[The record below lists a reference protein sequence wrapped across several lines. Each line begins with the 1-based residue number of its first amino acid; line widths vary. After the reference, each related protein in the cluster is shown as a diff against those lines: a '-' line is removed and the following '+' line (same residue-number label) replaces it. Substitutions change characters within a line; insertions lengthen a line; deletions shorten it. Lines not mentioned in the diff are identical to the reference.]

1 MKDSNVG
8 YAVKDDG
15 VLEKQLS
22 CWAKFKKFFDDRGFD
37 LECEYKDTFSNAVVE
52 KPNGFK
58 VYNQFDDLNRKTTET
73 ERKKGLSRNN
83 SYSDCDIPIIV
94 NFHDQLASLND
105 ETNTENDVW
114 KRSSISRPRVS
125 VRPSISL
132 TKIAE
137 EIIGDIEMEDVEVN
151 RSPPPTNIPSAL
163 FYAPPEPL
171 ELLCVFPER
180 GSRVCAAACAA
191 AARAGGEARAARGAR
206 EALDAFRR
214 DTDARLPHVVVVD
227 ARQPQSLDAPLLAKA
242 IRGIKNTQ
250 HVVLV
255 AVVKKS
261 AYLKDDFAVLPYL
274 EAGFNRIMVETVGGT
289 AWCGEILQARAA
301 AATARAQVGAVA
313 ALAAATDRCRDLVA
327 VTDDQQRILLTNK
340 SWGRMLGWRP
350 EDGPRPLTETVGG
363 EALRLAASGA
373 RDWEAPVMLRRRA
386 APDPILLPC
395 RGASVALARS
405 TSHVVFV
412 CEPGTVGDGERAR
425 GSLHSIRRG
434 SLDVR
439 SVASDGLRR
448 TSLAKL
454 QGLPLEAP
462 ITKVISLLSAATEG
476 APPSTVAC
484 IERAVDMLRTS
495 ELYSPQMKEDPK
507 LRAED
512 PIATDLIGAL
522 LSREQVNTNLFF
534 MQGPTNVLSSRR
546 SSNDSTV
553 VRSQTNRTNIKHKTS
568 GQLREL
574 LDTALSWEFEI
585 FRLEELTRGRPL
597 AHLGLA
603 LMGGRFDVCATLEC
617 DERTLLHWLTA
628 IETNYHAVNTYH
640 NSTHAADVL
649 QAVAY
654 FLEKDRLK
662 TLLEPLEAAA
672 ALIAA
677 AAHDIDHPG
686 TSSAFLC
693 NSRHPLAILYNDVCV
708 LESHHAA
715 LTFKLTLNDDRV
727 NIFKN
732 LDRDTYKTVR
742 HNVIDM
748 VLATEMT
755 KHFEHLAKF
764 VNVFYAKSSGSK
776 EDGMQTDEPLSL
788 DTTALSLP
796 ENVILVKRMMIKCAD
811 VSNASRPQKFAFEW
825 ARRIAEE
832 YFLQTDEEKARELPV
847 VMPMFDRATCSVPRS
862 QIGFI
867 DYIIIDMMEAWA
879 AFIDMPELVNHA
891 RNNHTRWREL
901 DEAGVSS
908 LADVKRAQR
917 QQAIQA
923 PPTSTSEPTAEE

>member
-1 MKDSNVG
+1 MDNNTKQETKTEPVIKDAG
-8 YAVKDDG
+8 
-15 VLEKQLS
+15 
-22 CWAKFKKFFDDRGFD
+22 CWVRFKNFFSDRGFD
-37 LECEYKDTFSNAVVE
+37 LEYEYPTHSSRTINLLGENRETEIEGYRTIEERKLSIGKDKERQLSNSLVNVDDELGGVINFYEQFAILVDDGKEEVSSPE
-52 KPNGFK
+52 VFK
-58 VYNQFDDLNRKTTET
+58 KTT
-73 ERKKGLSRNN
+73 RRRVS
-83 SYSDCDIPIIV
+83 
-94 NFHDQLASLND
+94 
-105 ETNTENDVW
+105 
-114 KRSSISRPRVS
+114 SRPS
-125 VRPSISL
+125 VLL
-132 TKIAE
+132 TNITE
-137 EIIGDIEMEDVEVN
+137 EGDGELDDIEVN
-151 RSPPPTNIPSAL
+151 RLPPPAQIPSAM

-180 GSRVCAAACAA
+180 ASRVCAAACSAV
-191 AARAGGEARAARGAR
+191 ARAGGEARTVRCARD
-206 EALDAFRR
+206 ALDALRR
-214 DTDARLPHVVVVD
+214 DADSRQPHVIVID
-227 ARQPQSLDAPLLAKA
+227 ARQPQVLDAFLLARA
-242 IRGIKNTQ
+242 IRGTKNTQ
-250 HVVLV
+250 HIILI

-261 AYLKDDFAVLPYL
+261 LYLKDDFAVLAYL
-274 EAGFNRIMVETVGGT
+274 DAGFNRVMVETISGT
-289 AWCGEILQARAA
+289 AWCAEVLQSRAA
-301 AATARAQVGAVA
+301 GATSRAQVAAVA
-313 ALAAATDRCRDLVA
+313 ALAAAADRCRDLVA
-327 VTDDQQRILLTNK
+327 VTDDQQRILLANK
-340 SWGRMLGWRP
+340 SWCRVLGWRQD
-350 EDGPRPLTETVGG
+350 EGPKLISETAGG
-363 EALRLAASGA
+363 EALRQATSGA
-373 RDWEAPVMLRRRA
+373 REWEAPVMLRRRA
-386 APDPILLPC
+386 GPDPIMLPC
-395 RGASVALARS
+395 RGAAVGLTKSP
-405 TSHVVFV
+405 SHIVFV
-412 CEPGTVGDGERAR
+412 CEPTNAIENDRGR

-462 ITKVISLLSAATEG
+462 ITKVISLLSTATEG

-495 ELYSPQMKEDPK
+495 ELYSPQMRDEPK
-507 LRAED
+507 LRVED

-522 LSREQVNTNLFF
+522 LS
-534 MQGPTNVLSSRR
+534 QGPTNVLSSRR

-553 VRSQTNRTNIKHKTS
+553 VRGQTNRTNIKHKTS
-568 GQLREL
+568 GQVREL
-574 LDTALSWEFEI
+574 LDTALSWDFEI
-585 FRLEELTRGRPL
+585 FRLEEMTRNRPL

-617 DERTLLHWLTA
+617 DERTLLHWLTI

-649 QAVAY
+649 QAVGY

-662 TLLEPLEAAA
+662 TFLEPLEAAA

-677 AAHDIDHPG
+677 AAHDVDHPG

-693 NSRHPLAILYNDVCV
+693 NARHPLAVLYNDVCV

-715 LTFKLTLNDDRV
+715 LTFKLTLKDDRV

-732 LDRDTYKTVR
+732 LDRETYKQVR

-748 VLATEMT
+748 ILATEMT

-764 VNVFYAKSSGSK
+764 VNVFYAKSNGSK
-776 EDGMQTDEPLSL
+776 DDGMHTDEPYAL

-832 YFLQTDEEKARELPV
+832 YFLQTDEEKAKELPV
-847 VMPMFDRATCSVPRS
+847 VMPMFDRATCSIPRS

-867 DYIIIDMMEAWA
+867 DFIIMDMMEAWS

-891 RNNHTRWREL
+891 HNNLARWKEL
-901 DEAGVSS
+901 DEAGVTT
-908 LADVKRAQR
+908 LDDVKRAQR
-917 QQAIQA
+917 HSVVHA
-923 PPTSTSEPTAEE
+923 PRLTQPPNNTANTTTEE

>member
-1 MKDSNVG
+1 MGCTPSMLLDHKSRRRDSTGSQEAALGKVAPTPVCQNKAVQAARAPRASLESDGFSIQLSSKKDSYVSQMGNNF
-8 YAVKDDG
+8 AT
-15 VLEKQLS
+15 QLHIKRIS
-22 CWAKFKKFFDDRGFD
+22 GSSSSSPGARAG
-37 LECEYKDTFSNAVVE
+37 
-52 KPNGFK
+52 
-58 VYNQFDDLNRKTTET
+58 R
-73 ERKKGLSRNN
+73 
-83 SYSDCDIPIIV
+83 
-94 NFHDQLASLND
+94 
-105 ETNTENDVW
+105 
-114 KRSSISRPRVS
+114 RSSLA
-125 VRPSISL
+125 L
-132 TKIAE
+132 TP
-137 EIIGDIEMEDVEVN
+137 EDEPLVDVAN
-151 RSPPPTNIPSAL
+151 RSLPPSNIPAAL
-163 FYAPPEPL
+163 LYTPPEPL

-180 GSRVCAAACAA
+180 ASRVCAAACAA
-191 AARAGGEARAARGAR
+191 ATRTGGEARAVRSSR

-214 DTDARLPHVVVVD
+214 DPDSRLPHVVVVD
-227 ARQPQSLDAPLLAKA
+227 ARQPQALDATLLART

-250 HVVLV
+250 HIILV

-274 EAGFNRIMVETVGGT
+274 EAGFNRIMVETVGAT
-289 AWCGEILQARAA
+289 AWCAEILQARAA
-301 AATARAQVGAVA
+301 AASARAQVGAVA
-313 ALAAATDRCRDLVA
+313 ALSAAADRCRDLVA
-327 VTDDQQRILLTNK
+327 VTDDQQRILFTNK
-340 SWGRMLGWRP
+340 SWSRMLGWRTD
-350 EDGPRPLTETVGG
+350 EGPRSLTETVGG

-373 RDWEAPVMLRRRA
+373 RDWEAPVLLRRRA

-395 RGASVALARS
+395 RGSTVALARGA
-405 TSHVVFV
+405 SHVVFV
-412 CEPGTVGDGERAR
+412 CEPGTAGDGERAR

-522 LSREQVNTNLFF
+522 LS
-534 MQGPTNVLSSRR
+534 QGPTNVLSSRR
-546 SSNDSTV
+546 SSNDSTI

-617 DERTLLHWLTA
+617 DERTLLHWLTV

-693 NSRHPLAILYNDVCV
+693 NARHPLAILYNDVCV

-732 LDRDTYKTVR
+732 LDRETYKTVR

-748 VLATEMT
+748 ILATEMT

-764 VNVFYAKSSGSK
+764 VNVFYAKGSGSK
-776 EDGMQTDEPLSL
+776 EDGMQIDEPLSL

-923 PPTSTSEPTAEE
+923 PPTSTTEPTAEE

>member
-1 MKDSNVG
+1 MGCTPSMLLDHKNRRDSTGSQEAALAKVAPTPVCQNKAVQAARAPRASLESDGFSIQLSSKKDSYVSQMGNNF
-8 YAVKDDG
+8 AT
-15 VLEKQLS
+15 QLHIKRIS
-22 CWAKFKKFFDDRGFD
+22 GSSSGSPGARAG
-37 LECEYKDTFSNAVVE
+37 
-52 KPNGFK
+52 
-58 VYNQFDDLNRKTTET
+58 R
-73 ERKKGLSRNN
+73 
-83 SYSDCDIPIIV
+83 
-94 NFHDQLASLND
+94 
-105 ETNTENDVW
+105 
-114 KRSSISRPRVS
+114 RSSLA
-125 VRPSISL
+125 L
-132 TKIAE
+132 TPEDEPLVDIA
-137 EIIGDIEMEDVEVN
+137 N
-151 RSPPPTNIPSAL
+151 RSPPPSQVPSAL
-163 FYAPPEPL
+163 LYAPAEPL

-180 GSRVCAAACAA
+180 GSRVCAAACSA
-191 AARAGGEARAARGAR
+191 AARSGGESRAVRSAR

-214 DTDARLPHVVVVD
+214 DQDARQPHVVVID
-227 ARQPQSLDAPLLAKA
+227 ARQIQLMDATLLARA
-242 IRGIKNTQ
+242 IRGMKNTQ
-250 HVVLV
+250 HVILI

-274 EAGFNRIMVETVGGT
+274 EAGFNRIMVETLSAS
-289 AWCGEILQARAA
+289 AWCAEMLQARAA
-301 AATARAQVGAVA
+301 SATARAQIGAVA
-313 ALAAATDRCRDLVA
+313 ALAAAADRCRDLVA

-340 SWGRMLGWRP
+340 SWCRVVGSRI
-350 EDGPRPLTETVGG
+350 EEGPRPLTEAISG
-363 EALRLAASGA
+363 EALRLAASGV
-373 RDWEAPVMLRRRA
+373 RDWEAPIMLRRRA
-386 APDPILLPC
+386 TPDSVLLPC
-395 RGASVALARS
+395 RGSSVALNRS
-405 TSHVVFV
+405 TSHVVLV
-412 CEPGTVGDGERAR
+412 CEAAGVLEGERAR

-462 ITKVISLLSAATEG
+462 ITKVISLLSTATEG

-495 ELYSPQMKEDPK
+495 ELYSPQMREDPK
-507 LRAED
+507 MRAED

-522 LSREQVNTNLFF
+522 LS
-534 MQGPTNVLSSRR
+534 QGTTNVLSSRR

-553 VRSQTNRTNIKHKTS
+553 VRSQANRTNMKHKTT
-568 GQLREL
+568 GQLREV
-574 LDTALSWEFEI
+574 LDTALSWDFEI
-585 FRLEELTRGRPL
+585 FRLEDLTRGRPL
-597 AHLGLA
+597 THLGLT
-603 LMGGRFDVCATLEC
+603 LMGGRFDVCSALEC
-617 DERTLLHWLTA
+617 DERTLLHWLTI

-649 QAVAY
+649 QAVAF

-662 TLLEPLEAAA
+662 SVLEPLEAAA
-672 ALIAA
+672 ALISA

-693 NSRHPLAILYNDVCV
+693 NSRHSLAILYNDVCV

-732 LDRDTYKTVR
+732 LDRDTYKNVR

-748 VLATEMT
+748 ILATEMT

-764 VNVFYAKSSGSK
+764 VNVFYARSSGSK

-788 DTTALSLP
+788 DTTALTSP
-796 ENVILVKRMMIKCAD
+796 ENVVLIKRMMIKCAD

-832 YFLQTDEEKARELPV
+832 YFLQTDEEKAKDLPV
-847 VMPMFDRATCSVPRS
+847 VMPMFDRATCSIPRS

-879 AFIDMPELVNHA
+879 AFIDMPELVTHA
-891 RNNHTRWREL
+891 RNNHARWREL
-901 DEAGVSS
+901 DEAGVTTI
-908 LADVKRAQR
+908 ADVRRAQR
-917 QQAIQA
+917 QAIT
-923 PPTSTSEPTAEE
+923 TSNTTEE

>member
-1 MKDSNVG
+1 MPISMGCTPSMLLDHKNRRRDSTGSQEAALAKIAPTPVCQNKAVQAARAPRASLESDGFSIQLSSKKDSYVSQMGNNF
-8 YAVKDDG
+8 AT
-15 VLEKQLS
+15 QLHIKRIS
-22 CWAKFKKFFDDRGFD
+22 GSSSGSPGARAG
-37 LECEYKDTFSNAVVE
+37 
-52 KPNGFK
+52 
-58 VYNQFDDLNRKTTET
+58 R
-73 ERKKGLSRNN
+73 
-83 SYSDCDIPIIV
+83 
-94 NFHDQLASLND
+94 
-105 ETNTENDVW
+105 
-114 KRSSISRPRVS
+114 RSSLA
-125 VRPSISL
+125 L
-132 TKIAE
+132 TP
-137 EIIGDIEMEDVEVN
+137 EDEPLVDVAN
-151 RSPPPTNIPSAL
+151 RSPPPSHIPAAL

-180 GSRVCAAACAA
+180 ASRVCAAACNA
-191 AARAGGEARAARGAR
+191 AARAGGESRAVRGPR

-214 DTDARLPHVVVVD
+214 DADARVPHVVVID
-227 ARQPQSLDAPLLAKA
+227 ARQPQLMDPTLLARA
-242 IRGIKNTQ
+242 IRGMKNTQ
-250 HVVLV
+250 HVILV

-261 AYLKDDFAVLPYL
+261 AYLKDDFAVIPYL
-274 EAGFNRIMVETVGGT
+274 EAGFNRVMVETLGAT
-289 AWCGEILQARAA
+289 AWCAEMLQARAA
-301 AATARAQVGAVA
+301 AATTRAHVGAVA
-313 ALAAATDRCRDLVA
+313 ALTAATDRCRDLVA

-340 SWGRMLGWRP
+340 SWCRVVGWRP
-350 EDGPRPLTETVGG
+350 EEAPRPLTEAVSG
-363 EALRLAASGA
+363 EALRLAASGV
-373 RDWEAPVMLRRRA
+373 RDWEAPVLIRRRA
-386 APDPILLPC
+386 APDPVLLPC
-395 RGASVALARS
+395 RGSSVTLNKN

-412 CEPGTVGDGERAR
+412 CEPSNAMDCERAR

-462 ITKVISLLSAATEG
+462 ITKVISLLSAATDG
-476 APPSTVAC
+476 APPSTIAC
-484 IERAVDMLRTS
+484 IDRAVDMLRTS
-495 ELYSPQMKEDPK
+495 ELYSPQMREDPK
-507 LRAED
+507 MRAED

-522 LSREQVNTNLFF
+522 LS
-534 MQGPTNVLSSRR
+534 QGATNVLSSRR

-553 VRSQTNRTNIKHKTS
+553 VRSQANRTNMKHKTT
-568 GQLREL
+568 GQLREV

-585 FRLEELTRGRPL
+585 FRLEDLTRGRPL
-597 AHLGLA
+597 THLGLT
-603 LMGGRFDVCATLEC
+603 LMGGRFDVCSTLEC
-617 DERTLLHWLTA
+617 DERTLLHWLTV

-649 QAVAY
+649 QAVA
-654 FLEKDRLK
+654 FFMEKERLK
-662 TLLEPLEAAA
+662 MLLEPLEAAA
-672 ALIAA
+672 ALISA

-693 NSRHPLAILYNDVCV
+693 NSRHSLAILYNDVSV

-732 LDRDTYKTVR
+732 LDRDTYKSVR

-748 VLATEMT
+748 ILATEMT

-764 VNVFYAKSSGSK
+764 VNVFYAKSNGSK
-776 EDGMQTDEPLSL
+776 EDNMNTDEPLSL
-788 DTTALSLP
+788 DTTALTSP
-796 ENVILVKRMMIKCAD
+796 ENVVLIKRMMIKCAD

-832 YFLQTDEEKARELPV
+832 YFLQTDEEKAKELPV
-847 VMPMFDRATCSVPRS
+847 VMPMFDRATCSIPRS

-891 RNNHTRWREL
+891 RNNHQRWREL
-901 DEAGVSS
+901 DEAGVTTI
-908 LADVKRAQR
+908 ADVKRAQR
-917 QQAIQA
+917 QNAIQSA
-923 PPTSTSEPTAEE
+923 PNSTSQPTAEE

>member
-1 MKDSNVG
+1 MGCTPSMLLDHKSRRRDSTGSQEAALAKVAPTPVCNKAVQAAKAPRASLESDGFSIQLSSKKDSYVSQMGNNF
-8 YAVKDDG
+8 AT
-15 VLEKQLS
+15 QLHIKRIS
-22 CWAKFKKFFDDRGFD
+22 GSSSGSPGARAG
-37 LECEYKDTFSNAVVE
+37 
-52 KPNGFK
+52 
-58 VYNQFDDLNRKTTET
+58 R
-73 ERKKGLSRNN
+73 
-83 SYSDCDIPIIV
+83 
-94 NFHDQLASLND
+94 
-105 ETNTENDVW
+105 
-114 KRSSISRPRVS
+114 RSSLA
-125 VRPSISL
+125 L
-132 TKIAE
+132 TP
-137 EIIGDIEMEDVEVN
+137 EDEPLVDVAN
-151 RSPPPTNIPSAL
+151 RSPPPAHIPNAML
-163 FYAPPEPL
+163 YTPPEPL

-180 GSRVCAAACAA
+180 ASRVCAAACSAV
-191 AARAGGEARAARGAR
+191 ARAGGEARSVRSARD
-206 EALDAFRR
+206 ALDALRR
-214 DTDARLPHVVVVD
+214 DSEAKLPHVIVVD
-227 ARQPQSLDAPLLAKA
+227 ARQPQTLDAPLLARA
-242 IRGIKNTQ
+242 IRGTKNTQ
-250 HVVLV
+250 HIILI
-255 AVVKKS
+255 AIVKKS
-261 AYLKDDFAVLPYL
+261 AYLKDDFVVLPYL
-274 EAGFNRIMVETVGGT
+274 DAGFNRVMVETLSAT
-289 AWCGEILQARAA
+289 AWCAEVLQCRAA
-301 AATARAQVGAVA
+301 GASARAQVAAVA
-313 ALAAATDRCRDLVA
+313 ALAAAVDRCRDLVA
-327 VTDDQQRILLTNK
+327 VTDDQQRILLANK
-340 SWGRMLGWRP
+340 SWCRVLGWRGD
-350 EDGPRPLTETVGG
+350 EGPRPLSETAGG
-363 EALRLAASGA
+363 EAMRQASSGA
-373 RDWEAPVMLRRRA
+373 RDWEAPVTLRRRA

-395 RGASVALARS
+395 RGAAIGLTKS
-405 TSHVVFV
+405 TSHIVFV
-412 CEPGTVGDGERAR
+412 CEQTHAVETERGR

-495 ELYSPQMKEDPK
+495 ELYSPQMRDDPKMRVEDPV
-507 LRAED
+507 
-512 PIATDLIGAL
+512 ATDLIGAL
-522 LSREQVNTNLFF
+522 LSREQVNSNLFF
-534 MQGPTNVLSSRR
+534 MQGPTNTLSSRR

-553 VRSQTNRTNIKHKTS
+553 VRSQTNRTNIKHKTT

-574 LDTALSWEFEI
+574 LDTALSWDFEI
-585 FRLEELTRGRPL
+585 FRLEDMTRGRPL

-603 LMGGRFDVCATLEC
+603 LMGGRFDICAALEC
-617 DERTLLHWLTA
+617 DERTLLHWLTI
-628 IETNYHAVNTYH
+628 IETNYHSGNTYH

-662 TLLEPLEAAA
+662 SVLEPLEAAA
-672 ALIAA
+672 ALLAA
-677 AAHDIDHPG
+677 AAHDVDHPG

-693 NSRHPLAILYNDVCV
+693 NARHPLAVLYNDVSV

-715 LTFKLTLNDDRV
+715 LTFKITLNDNRV

-732 LDRDTYKTVR
+732 LDRDTYKQVR

-748 VLATEMT
+748 ILATEMT

-776 EDGMQTDEPLSL
+776 EDNMHTDEPLAL

-832 YFLQTDEEKARELPV
+832 YFLQTDEEKAKDLPV
-847 VMPMFDRATCSVPRS
+847 VMPMFDRATCSIPRS

-891 RNNHTRWREL
+891 RSNHARWREL
-901 DEAGVSS
+901 DEAGVST
-908 LADVKRAQR
+908 LADVWRALGHSSIHGQL
-917 QQAIQA
+917 QAAQ
-923 PPTSTSEPTAEE
+923 PTAEE

>member
-1 MKDSNVG
+1 MNGNNISMRESNVG
-8 YAVKDDG
+8 ENVKVKRNG
-15 VLEKQLS
+15 
-22 CWAKFKKFFDDRGFD
+22 CWARFISLFEERGFD
-37 LECEYKDTFSNAVVE
+37 LEFEYNSNNTINVLKE
-52 KPNGFK
+52 
-58 VYNQFDDLNRKTTET
+58 NQSESEGYKKLEESRNSI
-73 ERKKGLSRNN
+73 RKKSEE
-83 SYSDCDIPIIV
+83 IV
-94 NFHDQLASLND
+94 NIDGELSGVINFYEQFASLND
-105 ETNTENDVW
+105 DLKEEVLES
-114 KRSSISRPRVS
+114 KRRSTLRHRVS
-125 VRPSISL
+125 MRPSLLL
-132 TKIAE
+132 TNIAE
-137 EIIGDIEMEDVEVN
+137 ETADAEEEQN
-151 RSPPPTNIPSAL
+151 RSPPPSQVPSAL
-163 FYAPPEPL
+163 LYAPAEPL

-180 GSRVCAAACAA
+180 GSRVCAAACSA
-191 AARAGGEARAARGAR
+191 AARSGGESRAVRSAR

-214 DTDARLPHVVVVD
+214 DQDAKQPHVVVID
-227 ARQPQSLDAPLLAKA
+227 ARQIQLMDATLLARA
-242 IRGIKNTQ
+242 IRGMKNTQ
-250 HVVLV
+250 HVILI

-274 EAGFNRIMVETVGGT
+274 EAGFNRIMVETLGAS
-289 AWCGEILQARAA
+289 AWCAEMLQARAA
-301 AATARAQVGAVA
+301 SATARAQIGAVA
-313 ALAAATDRCRDLVA
+313 ALAAAADRCRDLVA

-340 SWGRMLGWRP
+340 SWCRVVGSRL
-350 EDGPRPLTETVGG
+350 EEGPRPLTEAISG
-363 EALRLAASGA
+363 EALRLAASGV
-373 RDWEAPVMLRRRA
+373 REWEAPIMLRRRA
-386 APDPILLPC
+386 TPDSVLLPC
-395 RGASVALARS
+395 RGSSVALNRS
-405 TSHVVFV
+405 TSHVVLV
-412 CEPGTVGDGERAR
+412 CEAASVMEGERAR

-462 ITKVISLLSAATEG
+462 ITKVISLLSTATEG

-495 ELYSPQMKEDPK
+495 ELYSPQMREDPK
-507 LRAED
+507 MRTED

-522 LSREQVNTNLFF
+522 LS
-534 MQGPTNVLSSRR
+534 QGTTNVLSSRR

-553 VRSQTNRTNIKHKTS
+553 VRSQANRTNMKHKTT
-568 GQLREL
+568 GQLREV
-574 LDTALSWEFEI
+574 LDTALSWDFEI
-585 FRLEELTRGRPL
+585 FRLEDLTRGRPL
-597 AHLGLA
+597 THLGLT
-603 LMGGRFDVCATLEC
+603 LMGGRFDVCSALEC
-617 DERTLLHWLTA
+617 DERTLLHWLTI

-649 QAVAY
+649 QAVAF

-662 TLLEPLEAAA
+662 SVLEPLEAAA
-672 ALIAA
+672 ALISA

-693 NSRHPLAILYNDVCV
+693 NSRHSLAILYNDVCV

-732 LDRDTYKTVR
+732 LDRDTYKNVR

-748 VLATEMT
+748 ILATEMT

-764 VNVFYAKSSGSK
+764 VNVFYARSSGSK

-788 DTTALSLP
+788 DTTALTSP
-796 ENVILVKRMMIKCAD
+796 ENVVLIKRMMIKCAD

-832 YFLQTDEEKARELPV
+832 YFLQTDEEKAKDLPV
-847 VMPMFDRATCSVPRS
+847 VMPMFDRATCSIPRS

-879 AFIDMPELVNHA
+879 AFIDMPELVTHA
-891 RNNHTRWREL
+891 RNNHARWREL
-901 DEAGVSS
+901 DEAGVTTI
-908 LADVKRAQR
+908 ADVRRAQR
-917 QQAIQA
+917 QAI
-923 PPTSTSEPTAEE
+923 TNTNTTEE

>member
-1 MKDSNVG
+1 MKNSKPSSTVENESVT
-8 YAVKDDG
+8 VK
-15 VLEKQLS
+15 ELS
-22 CWAKFKKFFDDRGFD
+22 CWAKFKRFFDDRGFD
-37 LECEYKDTFSNAVVE
+37 LECEYKDVNSVHDVVA
-52 KPNGFK
+52 
-58 VYNQFDDLNRKTTET
+58 T
-73 ERKKGLSRNN
+73 SNN
-83 SYSDCDIPIIV
+83 SNGYRQFEEINNKKVEFQPKKRVSRTVNKSTDVV
-94 NFHDQLASLND
+94 NFYDQLASLND
-105 ETNTENDVW
+105 DTKENELW
-114 KRSSISRPRVS
+114 KRSAVNRPRVS

-137 EIIGDIEMEDVEVN
+137 EIISDLEMDDIEEN
-151 RSPPPTNIPSAL
+151 RSPPPSYIPAAL

-171 ELLCVFPER
+171 ELVCVFPER

-191 AARAGGEARAARGAR
+191 AARAGGEARAVRGAR
-206 EALDAFRR
+206 EALDTFRR
-214 DTDARLPHVVVVD
+214 DADARLPHVVVVD
-227 ARQPQSLDAPLLAKA
+227 ARQPQTLDATLLARA

-250 HVVLV
+250 HIVLV

-261 AYLKDDFAVLPYL
+261 AYLKDDFAVLQYL
-274 EAGFNRIMVETVGGT
+274 EAGFNRVMVETVGAT

-301 AATARAQVGAVA
+301 AATARAQVAAVA
-313 ALAAATDRCRDLVA
+313 ALAAAADRCRDLVA

-340 SWGRMLGWRP
+340 AWGRMLGWRGD
-350 EDGPRPLTETVGG
+350 DGPRPLAETVGG

-412 CEPGTVGDGERAR
+412 CEPGGGDGERAR

-476 APPSTVAC
+476 APPATVTC

-507 LRAED
+507 LRTED

-522 LSREQVNTNLFF
+522 LS
-534 MQGPTNVLSSRR
+534 QGPTNVLSSRR

-603 LMGGRFDVCATLEC
+603 LLGGRFDVCATLEC
-617 DERTLLHWLTA
+617 DERTLLHWLTV

-693 NSRHPLAILYNDVCV
+693 NARHPLAVLYNDICV

-776 EDGMQTDEPLSL
+776 EDGMNTDEPLSL

-832 YFLQTDEEKARELPV
+832 YFLQTDEEKARALPV

-908 LADVKRAQR
+908 LADVKRAMR

-923 PPTSTSEPTAEE
+923 PPTSTTEPTAEE

>member
-1 MKDSNVG
+1 MDLNIAKVTIEVEKEEEK
-8 YAVKDDG
+8 VKKYG
-15 VLEKQLS
+15 
-22 CWAKFKKFFDDRGFD
+22 CWARFKRLFEDRGFD
-37 LECEYKDTFSNAVVE
+37 LEFEYNSAPINVIRENRDETEGYRKLEEKNSIGKKPEEIVNIDGELSGVINFYEQFSTLS
-52 KPNGFK
+52 
-58 VYNQFDDLNRKTTET
+58 DDLTGT
-73 ERKKGLSRNN
+73 
-83 SYSDCDIPIIV
+83 II
-94 NFHDQLASLND
+94 D
-105 ETNTENDVW
+105 T
-114 KRSSISRPRVS
+114 KRRSTIRHRVS
-125 VRPSISL
+125 MRPSMLL
-132 TKIAE
+132 TNIVE
-137 EIIGDIEMEDVEVN
+137 ETGDIEDLQEN
-151 RSPPPTNIPSAL
+151 RSPPPSHIPSAL

-180 GSRVCAAACAA
+180 ASRVCAAACNA
-191 AARAGGEARAARGAR
+191 AARAGGESRAVRGAR

-214 DTDARLPHVVVVD
+214 DPDARIPHVVVID
-227 ARQPQSLDAPLLAKA
+227 ARQPQIMDSTLLARA
-242 IRGIKNTQ
+242 IRGMKNTQ
-250 HVVLV
+250 HIILI

-261 AYLKDDFAVLPYL
+261 VYLKDDFAVLPYL
-274 EAGFNRIMVETVGGT
+274 EAGFNRVMVETLGAT
-289 AWCGEILQARAA
+289 AWCGEMLQARAA
-301 AATARAQVGAVA
+301 AASARAQVGAVA
-313 ALAAATDRCRDLVA
+313 ALAAAMDRCRDLVA

-340 SWGRMLGWRP
+340 SWCRVVGWRP
-350 EDGPRPLTETVGG
+350 EDGPRPLTEAVSG
-363 EALRLAASGA
+363 EALRLAASGV

-386 APDPILLPC
+386 APDSILLPC
-395 RGASVALARS
+395 RGSSVTLNRS
-405 TSHVVFV
+405 TSHIVFV
-412 CEPGTVGDGERAR
+412 CEPSNSMESERAR

-462 ITKVISLLSAATEG
+462 ITKVISLLSTATEG

-495 ELYSPQMKEDPK
+495 ELYSPQMREDPK
-507 LRAED
+507 MRAED

-522 LSREQVNTNLFF
+522 LS
-534 MQGPTNVLSSRR
+534 QGTTNVLSSRR

-553 VRSQTNRTNIKHKTS
+553 VRSQANRTNMKHKTT
-568 GQLREL
+568 GQLREI
-574 LDTALSWEFEI
+574 LDTAINWDFEI
-585 FRLEELTRGRPL
+585 FRLEDITRGRPL
-597 AHLGLA
+597 THLGLT
-603 LMGGRFDVCATLEC
+603 LMGGRFDVCSALEC
-617 DERTLLHWLTA
+617 DERTLLHWLTI

-649 QAVAY
+649 QAVAF

-662 TLLEPLEAAA
+662 TIIEPLEAAA

-693 NSRHPLAILYNDVCV
+693 NSRHSLAILYNDVSV

-732 LDRDTYKTVR
+732 LDRDTYKSVR

-748 VLATEMT
+748 ILATEMT

-764 VNVFYAKSSGSK
+764 VNVFYAKHTGSK
-776 EDGMQTDEPLSL
+776 EDVMHTDEEPLSL
-788 DTTALSLP
+788 DTTALTSP
-796 ENVILVKRMMIKCAD
+796 ENAVLVKRMMIKCAD

-832 YFLQTDEEKARELPV
+832 YFLQTDEEKAKELPV
-847 VMPMFDRATCSVPRS
+847 VMPMFDRATCSIPRS

-879 AFIDMPELVNHA
+879 AFIDMPELVTHA
-891 RNNHTRWREL
+891 RNNHQRWREL
-901 DEAGVSS
+901 DDAGVTTI
-908 LADVKRAQR
+908 ADVRRAQR
-917 QQAIQA
+917 Q
-923 PPTSTSEPTAEE
+923 PHSTSQPTAEE

>member
-1 MKDSNVG
+1 MPISMGCTPSMLLDHKNRRRDSTGSQEAALAKIAPTPVCQNKAVQAARAPRASLESDGFSIQLSSKKDSYVSQMGNNF
-8 YAVKDDG
+8 AT
-15 VLEKQLS
+15 QLHIKRIS
-22 CWAKFKKFFDDRGFD
+22 GSSSGSPGARAG
-37 LECEYKDTFSNAVVE
+37 
-52 KPNGFK
+52 
-58 VYNQFDDLNRKTTET
+58 R
-73 ERKKGLSRNN
+73 
-83 SYSDCDIPIIV
+83 
-94 NFHDQLASLND
+94 
-105 ETNTENDVW
+105 
-114 KRSSISRPRVS
+114 RSSLA
-125 VRPSISL
+125 L
-132 TKIAE
+132 TP
-137 EIIGDIEMEDVEVN
+137 EDEPLVDVAN
-151 RSPPPTNIPSAL
+151 RSPPPSHIPAAL

-180 GSRVCAAACAA
+180 ASRVCAAACNA
-191 AARAGGEARAARGAR
+191 AARAGGESRAVRGPR

-214 DTDARLPHVVVVD
+214 DADARIPHVVVID
-227 ARQPQSLDAPLLAKA
+227 ARQPQLMDPTLLARA
-242 IRGIKNTQ
+242 IRGMKNTQ
-250 HVVLV
+250 HVILV

-261 AYLKDDFAVLPYL
+261 AYLKDDFAVIPYL
-274 EAGFNRIMVETVGGT
+274 EAGFNRVMVETLGAT
-289 AWCGEILQARAA
+289 AWCAEMLQARAA
-301 AATARAQVGAVA
+301 AATTRAHVGAVA
-313 ALAAATDRCRDLVA
+313 ALTAATDRCRDLVA

-340 SWGRMLGWRP
+340 SWCRVVGWRP
-350 EDGPRPLTETVGG
+350 EEAPRPLTEAVSG
-363 EALRLAASGA
+363 EALRLAASGV
-373 RDWEAPVMLRRRA
+373 RDWEAPVLIRRRA
-386 APDPILLPC
+386 APDPVLLPC
-395 RGASVALARS
+395 RGSSVTLNKN

-412 CEPGTVGDGERAR
+412 CEPSNAMDCERAR

-462 ITKVISLLSAATEG
+462 ITKVISLLSAATDG
-476 APPSTVAC
+476 APPSTIAC
-484 IERAVDMLRTS
+484 IDRAVDMLRTS
-495 ELYSPQMKEDPK
+495 ELYSPQMREDPK
-507 LRAED
+507 MRAED

-522 LSREQVNTNLFF
+522 LSREQVNSNIFY
-534 MQGPTNVLSSRR
+534 MQGATNVLSSRR

-553 VRSQTNRTNIKHKTS
+553 VRSQANRTNMKHKTT
-568 GQLREL
+568 GQLREV

-585 FRLEELTRGRPL
+585 FRLEDLTRGRPL
-597 AHLGLA
+597 THLGLT
-603 LMGGRFDVCATLEC
+603 LMGGRFDVCSTLEC
-617 DERTLLHWLTA
+617 DERTLLHWLTV

-649 QAVAY
+649 QAVA
-654 FLEKDRLK
+654 FFMEKERLK
-662 TLLEPLEAAA
+662 MLLEPLEAAA
-672 ALIAA
+672 ALISA

-693 NSRHPLAILYNDVCV
+693 NSRHSLAILYNDVSV

-732 LDRDTYKTVR
+732 LDRDTYKSVR

-748 VLATEMT
+748 ILATEMT

-764 VNVFYAKSSGSK
+764 VNVFYAKSNGSK
-776 EDGMQTDEPLSL
+776 EDNMNTDEPLSL
-788 DTTALSLP
+788 DTTALTSP
-796 ENVILVKRMMIKCAD
+796 ENVVLIKRMMIKCAD

-832 YFLQTDEEKARELPV
+832 YFLQTDEEKAKELPV
-847 VMPMFDRATCSVPRS
+847 VMPMFDRATCSIPRS

-891 RNNHTRWREL
+891 RNNHQRWREL
-901 DEAGVSS
+901 DEAGVTTI
-908 LADVKRAQR
+908 ADVKRAQR
-917 QQAIQA
+917 QNAIQSA
-923 PPTSTSEPTAEE
+923 PNSTSQPTAEE

>member
-1 MKDSNVG
+1 
-8 YAVKDDG
+8 
-15 VLEKQLS
+15 S
-22 CWAKFKKFFDDRGFD
+22 C
-37 LECEYKDTFSNAVVE
+37 
-52 KPNGFK
+52 
-58 VYNQFDDLNRKTTET
+58 
-73 ERKKGLSRNN
+73 SR
-83 SYSDCDIPIIV
+83 
-94 NFHDQLASLND
+94 
-105 ETNTENDVW
+105 
-114 KRSSISRPRVS
+114 
-125 VRPSISL
+125 
-132 TKIAE
+132 
-137 EIIGDIEMEDVEVN
+137 
-151 RSPPPTNIPSAL
+151 
-163 FYAPPEPL
+163 
-171 ELLCVFPER
+171 
-180 GSRVCAAACAA
+180 
-191 AARAGGEARAARGAR
+191 
-206 EALDAFRR
+206 
-214 DTDARLPHVVVVD
+214 
-227 ARQPQSLDAPLLAKA
+227 A
-242 IRGIKNTQ
+242 IRGTKNTQ
-250 HVVLV
+250 HIVLI

-274 EAGFNRIMVETVGGT
+274 EAGYNRVMVETVGAT
-289 AWCGEILQARAA
+289 AWCAEILQARTAA
-301 AATARAQVGAVA
+301 TTARAQLAAVA
-313 ALAAATDRCRDLVA
+313 AIAAAVDRCRDLVA
-327 VTDDQQRILLTNK
+327 ITDDTQRILLTNK
-340 SWGRMLGWRP
+340 SWCRVLGWRG
-350 EDGPRPLTETVGG
+350 EEGPRPLTEAVGG
-363 EALRLAASGA
+363 EALKQAASGA
-373 RDWEAPVMLRRRA
+373 RDWEAPVTLRRRA

-395 RGASVALARS
+395 RGAAIAMTRNI
-405 TSHVVFV
+405 SHLVLV
-412 CEPGTVGDGERAR
+412 CEPTHVPDNERGR

-462 ITKVISLLSAATEG
+462 ITKVIALLATAQEG
-476 APPSTVAC
+476 APPSTVAY
-484 IERAVDMLRTS
+484 IEKAMDMLRTS
-495 ELYSPQMKEDPK
+495 ELYSPQMRDEPK
-507 LRAED
+507 LRVED

-522 LSREQVNTNLFF
+522 LS
-534 MQGPTNVLSSRR
+534 QGPTNVLSSRR

-553 VRSQTNRTNIKHKTS
+553 VRSQTNRANIKHKTS

-574 LDTALSWEFEI
+574 LDTALSWDFEI
-585 FRLEELTRGRPL
+585 FRLEDLTRGRPL

-617 DERTLLHWLTA
+617 DERTLLHWLTV

-662 TLLEPLEAAA
+662 GTLEPLEAAA
-672 ALIAA
+672 ALISA

-693 NSRHPLAILYNDVCV
+693 NSRHSLAILYNDVSV

-748 VLATEMT
+748 ILATEMT
-755 KHFEHLAKF
+755 KHYEHLAKF
-764 VNVFYAKSSGSK
+764 VNVFYAKTSGSK
-776 EDGMQTDEPLSL
+776 EDGIHNDVSRLKEPLAL

-796 ENVILVKRMMIKCAD
+796 ENVVLVKRMMIKCAD
-811 VSNASRPQKFAFEW
+811 VSNASRQQKFAVEW

-832 YFLQTDEEKARELPV
+832 YFLQTDEEKAKDLPV
-847 VMPMFDRATCSVPRS
+847 VMPMFDRATCSIPRS

-879 AFIDMPELVNHA
+879 AFIDMPELVTHA
-891 RNNHTRWREL
+891 RNNHARWREL
-901 DEAGVSS
+901 DEAGVTTI
-908 LADVKRAQR
+908 AEVMRAQR
-917 QQAIQA
+917 HQALHPPPPAHNPPPVPA
-923 PPTSTSEPTAEE
+923 PGPDEE

>member
-1 MKDSNVG
+1 MNGNNIMRESNVG
-8 YAVKDDG
+8 EKVKVKRNG
-15 VLEKQLS
+15 
-22 CWAKFKKFFDDRGFD
+22 CWARFISLFEERGFD
-37 LECEYKDTFSNAVVE
+37 LEFEYHCNNTINVLKE
-52 KPNGFK
+52 
-58 VYNQFDDLNRKTTET
+58 NQSESEGYKKLEESRNSI
-73 ERKKGLSRNN
+73 RKKSEE
-83 SYSDCDIPIIV
+83 IV
-94 NFHDQLASLND
+94 NIDGELSGVINFYEQFASLND
-105 ETNTENDVW
+105 DSKEEVLEN
-114 KRSSISRPRVS
+114 KRRSTLRHRVS
-125 VRPSISL
+125 MRPSLLL
-132 TKIAE
+132 TNIAE
-137 EIIGDIEMEDVEVN
+137 ETADVDEEQN
-151 RSPPPTNIPSAL
+151 RSPPPSQVPSAL
-163 FYAPPEPL
+163 LYAPAEPL

-180 GSRVCAAACAA
+180 GSRVCAAACSA
-191 AARAGGEARAARGAR
+191 AARSGGESRAVRSAR

-214 DTDARLPHVVVVD
+214 DQDARQPHVVVID
-227 ARQPQSLDAPLLAKA
+227 ARQIQLMDATLLARA
-242 IRGIKNTQ
+242 IRGMKNTQ
-250 HVVLV
+250 HVILI

-274 EAGFNRIMVETVGGT
+274 EAGFNRIMVETLSAS
-289 AWCGEILQARAA
+289 AWCAEMLQARAA
-301 AATARAQVGAVA
+301 SATARAQIGAVA
-313 ALAAATDRCRDLVA
+313 ALAAAADRCRDLVA

-340 SWGRMLGWRP
+340 SWCRVVGSRI
-350 EDGPRPLTETVGG
+350 EEGPRPLTEAISG
-363 EALRLAASGA
+363 EALRLAASGV
-373 RDWEAPVMLRRRA
+373 RDWEAPIMLRRRA
-386 APDPILLPC
+386 TPDSVLLPC
-395 RGASVALARS
+395 RGSSVALNRS
-405 TSHVVFV
+405 TSHVVLV
-412 CEPGTVGDGERAR
+412 CEAAGVLEGERAR

-462 ITKVISLLSAATEG
+462 ITKVISLLSTATEG

-495 ELYSPQMKEDPK
+495 ELYSPQMREDPK
-507 LRAED
+507 MRAED

-522 LSREQVNTNLFF
+522 LS
-534 MQGPTNVLSSRR
+534 QGTTNVLSSRR

-553 VRSQTNRTNIKHKTS
+553 VRSQANRTNMKHKTT
-568 GQLREL
+568 GQLREV
-574 LDTALSWEFEI
+574 LDTALSWDFEI
-585 FRLEELTRGRPL
+585 FRLEDLTRGRPL
-597 AHLGLA
+597 THLGLT
-603 LMGGRFDVCATLEC
+603 LMGGRFDVCSALEC
-617 DERTLLHWLTA
+617 DERTLLHWLTI

-649 QAVAY
+649 QAVAF

-662 TLLEPLEAAA
+662 SVLEPLEAAA
-672 ALIAA
+672 ALISA

-693 NSRHPLAILYNDVCV
+693 NSRHSLAILYNDVCV

-732 LDRDTYKTVR
+732 LDRDTYKNVR

-748 VLATEMT
+748 ILATEMT

-764 VNVFYAKSSGSK
+764 VNVFYARSSGSK

-788 DTTALSLP
+788 DTTALTSP
-796 ENVILVKRMMIKCAD
+796 ENVVLIKRMMIKCAD

-832 YFLQTDEEKARELPV
+832 YFLQTDEEKAKDLPV
-847 VMPMFDRATCSVPRS
+847 VMPMFDRATCSIPRS

-879 AFIDMPELVNHA
+879 AFIDMPELVTHA
-891 RNNHTRWREL
+891 RNNHARWREL
-901 DEAGVSS
+901 DEAGVTTI
-908 LADVKRAQR
+908 ADVRRAQR
-917 QQAIQA
+917 QAIT
-923 PPTSTSEPTAEE
+923 TSNTTEE

>member
-1 MKDSNVG
+1 MGCTPSMLLDHKNRRRDSTGSQEAALAKIAPTPVCQNKAVQAARAPRASLESDGFSIQLSSKKDSYVSQMGNNF
-8 YAVKDDG
+8 AT
-15 VLEKQLS
+15 QLHIKRIS
-22 CWAKFKKFFDDRGFD
+22 GSSSGSPGARAG
-37 LECEYKDTFSNAVVE
+37 
-52 KPNGFK
+52 
-58 VYNQFDDLNRKTTET
+58 R
-73 ERKKGLSRNN
+73 
-83 SYSDCDIPIIV
+83 
-94 NFHDQLASLND
+94 
-105 ETNTENDVW
+105 
-114 KRSSISRPRVS
+114 RSSLA
-125 VRPSISL
+125 L
-132 TKIAE
+132 TP
-137 EIIGDIEMEDVEVN
+137 EDEPLVDVAN
-151 RSPPPTNIPSAL
+151 RSPPPAYIPSAL

-180 GSRVCAAACAA
+180 ASRVCAAACGA
-191 AARAGGEARAARGAR
+191 AARAGGEARAVRGAR

-214 DTDARLPHVVVVD
+214 DNDSRQPHVVVVD
-227 ARQPQSLDAPLLAKA
+227 ARQPQILDAALLARA
-242 IRGIKNTQ
+242 IRGLKNTQ
-250 HVVLV
+250 HIVLI

-274 EAGFNRIMVETVGGT
+274 EAGFNRVMVETLGAA
-289 AWCGEILQARAA
+289 AWCAEVLQARAA
-301 AATARAQVGAVA
+301 AATARAQVAAVA
-313 ALAAATDRCRDLVA
+313 ALAAAADRCRDLVA
-327 VTDDQQRILLTNK
+327 VSDDQQRILLTNK
-340 SWGRMLGWRP
+340 AWNRVVGWRA
-350 EDGPRPLTETVGG
+350 EEGPRPLTEAVGG
-363 EALRLAASGA
+363 EALRLASTGA

-386 APDPILLPC
+386 APDAVLLPC
-395 RGASVALARS
+395 RGAAVALARS

-412 CEPGTVGDGERAR
+412 CESNNSDSGGAR

-462 ITKVISLLSAATEG
+462 ITKVISLLSTATEG

-495 ELYSPQMKEDPK
+495 ELYSPQMREDPK
-507 LRAED
+507 MRAED

-522 LSREQVNTNLFF
+522 LS
-534 MQGPTNVLSSRR
+534 QGPTNVLSSRR

-574 LDTALSWEFEI
+574 LDTALSWDFEI
-585 FRLEELTRGRPL
+585 FRLEDLTRGRPL

-603 LMGGRFDVCATLEC
+603 LMAGRFDVCATLEC
-617 DERTLLHWLTA
+617 DERTLLHWLTV

-654 FLEKDRLK
+654 FLEKERLK
-662 TLLEPLEAAA
+662 SVLEPLEAAA
-672 ALIAA
+672 ALLAA
-677 AAHDIDHPG
+677 AAHDVDHPG

-693 NSRHPLAILYNDVCV
+693 NARHPLAILYNDVCV

-715 LTFKLTLNDDRV
+715 LTFKLTLNDERV

-742 HNVIDM
+742 HNLIDM
-748 VLATEMT
+748 ILATEMT

-776 EDGMQTDEPLSL
+776 EDGMHTDEPLSL
-788 DTTALSLP
+788 DTTQLSLP

-832 YFLQTDEEKARELPV
+832 YFLQTDEEKAKDLPV
-847 VMPMFDRATCSVPRS
+847 VMPMFDRATCSIPRS

-879 AFIDMPELVNHA
+879 AFIEMPELVSHA
-891 RNNHTRWREL
+891 RSNHQRWREL
-901 DEAGVSS
+901 DDAGVTTI
-908 LADVKRAQR
+908 ADVRRAQR
-917 QQAIQA
+917 HH
-923 PPTSTSEPTAEE
+923 TAEE

>member
-1 MKDSNVG
+1 MKWCCGPAFKKHVN
-8 YAVKDDG
+8 
-15 VLEKQLS
+15 VLES
-22 CWAKFKKFFDDRGFD
+22 EFGSSSGSPGARAG
-37 LECEYKDTFSNAVVE
+37 
-52 KPNGFK
+52 
-58 VYNQFDDLNRKTTET
+58 R
-73 ERKKGLSRNN
+73 
-83 SYSDCDIPIIV
+83 
-94 NFHDQLASLND
+94 
-105 ETNTENDVW
+105 
-114 KRSSISRPRVS
+114 RSSLA
-125 VRPSISL
+125 L
-132 TKIAE
+132 TP
-137 EIIGDIEMEDVEVN
+137 EDEPLVDVAN
-151 RSPPPTNIPSAL
+151 RSPPPAHIPNAMLYS
-163 FYAPPEPL
+163 PPEPL

-180 GSRVCAAACAA
+180 QSRVCAAACGAV
-191 AARAGGEARAARGAR
+191 ARAGGEARSVRSARD
-206 EALDAFRR
+206 ALDALRR
-214 DTDARLPHVVVVD
+214 DSDTKQPHVIVVD
-227 ARQPQSLDAPLLAKA
+227 ARQPQTLDAALLARA
-242 IRGIKNTQ
+242 IRGTKNTQ
-250 HVVLV
+250 HIILI

-261 AYLKDDFAVLPYL
+261 VYLKDDFAVLPYL
-274 EAGFNRIMVETVGGT
+274 DAGFNRVMVETLSAT
-289 AWCGEILQARAA
+289 AWCAEVLQSRAA
-301 AATARAQVGAVA
+301 GASMRAHVAAVA
-313 ALAAATDRCRDLVA
+313 ALAAAADRCRDLVA
-327 VTDDQQRILLTNK
+327 VTDDQQRILLANK
-340 SWGRMLGWRP
+340 SWCKVLGWRVD
-350 EDGPRPLTETVGG
+350 DGPRVLTETAGG
-363 EALRLAASGA
+363 EALRLATSGS
-373 RDWEAPVMLRRRA
+373 RDWEAPVTLRRRA

-395 RGASVALARS
+395 RGAAIGLTKS
-405 TSHVVFV
+405 TSHIVFV
-412 CEPGTVGDGERAR
+412 CEPTHAIENERGR

-484 IERAVDMLRTS
+484 IDRAVDMLRTS
-495 ELYSPQMKEDPK
+495 ELYSPQMRGGDDP
-507 LRAED
+507 RMRGVED

-522 LSREQVNTNLFF
+522 LS
-534 MQGPTNVLSSRR
+534 QGPTNTLSSRR

-553 VRSQTNRTNIKHKTS
+553 VRSQTNRTNIKHKTT

-574 LDTALSWEFEI
+574 LDTALSWDFEI
-585 FRLEELTRGRPL
+585 FKLEDMTRGRPL

-603 LMGGRFDVCATLEC
+603 LMGGRFDVCAALEC
-617 DERTLLHWLTA
+617 DERTLLHWLT
-628 IETNYHAVNTYH
+628 IVETNYHAVNTYH

-649 QAVAY
+649 QAVAF

-662 TLLEPLEAAA
+662 SVLEPLEAAA

-677 AAHDIDHPG
+677 AAHDVDHPG

-693 NSRHPLAILYNDVCV
+693 NARHPLAVLYNDVSV

-732 LDRDTYKTVR
+732 MDRDTYKQVR

-748 VLATEMT
+748 ILATEMT

-776 EDGMQTDEPLSL
+776 EDNMHTDQEPLAL

-796 ENVILVKRMMIKCAD
+796 ENVVLVKRMMIKCAD

-832 YFLQTDEEKARELPV
+832 YFLQTDEEKAKDLPV
-847 VMPMFDRATCSVPRS
+847 VMPMFDRATCSIPRS

-891 RNNHTRWREL
+891 RMNHARWREL
-901 DEAGVSS
+901 DDAGVTT
-908 LADVKRAQR
+908 LADVRRAQGR
-917 QQAIQA
+917 QAAITA
-923 PPTSTSEPTAEE
+923 NTTAEE

>member
-1 MKDSNVG
+1 MGCTPSMLLDHKSRRRDSTGSQEAALAKVAPTPVCNKAVQAAKAPRASVESDGFSIQLSSKKDSYVSQMGNNF
-8 YAVKDDG
+8 AT
-15 VLEKQLS
+15 QLHIKRIS
-22 CWAKFKKFFDDRGFD
+22 GSSSGSPGARAG
-37 LECEYKDTFSNAVVE
+37 
-52 KPNGFK
+52 
-58 VYNQFDDLNRKTTET
+58 R
-73 ERKKGLSRNN
+73 
-83 SYSDCDIPIIV
+83 
-94 NFHDQLASLND
+94 
-105 ETNTENDVW
+105 
-114 KRSSISRPRVS
+114 RSSLA
-125 VRPSISL
+125 L
-132 TKIAE
+132 TP
-137 EIIGDIEMEDVEVN
+137 EDEPLVDVAN
-151 RSPPPTNIPSAL
+151 RSPPPAHIPSAM

-180 GSRVCAAACAA
+180 ASRVCAAACAA
-191 AARAGGEARAARGAR
+191 VARAGGEARSVRNARD
-206 EALDAFRR
+206 ALDALRR
-214 DTDARLPHVVVVD
+214 DADVRQPHVIVVD
-227 ARQPQSLDAPLLAKA
+227 ARQPQVLDAFLLSRA
-242 IRGIKNTQ
+242 IRGTKNTQ
-250 HVVLV
+250 HIILV

-274 EAGFNRIMVETVGGT
+274 DAGFNRVMVETMSAT
-289 AWCGEILQARAA
+289 AWCAEVLQCRAA
-301 AATARAQVGAVA
+301 GATARAHVAAVA
-313 ALAAATDRCRDLVA
+313 ALAAAADRCRDLVA
-327 VTDDQQRILLTNK
+327 VTDDQQRILLANK
-340 SWGRMLGWRP
+340 SWCRVLGWRVD
-350 EDGPRPLTETVGG
+350 EGPRPLAETAGG
-363 EALRLAASGA
+363 EALRLATSGA
-373 RDWEAPVMLRRRA
+373 RDWEAPVTLRRRA

-395 RGASVALARS
+395 RGAAVGLTKS
-405 TSHVVFV
+405 TSHIVFV
-412 CEPGTVGDGERAR
+412 CEPTAAVENERGR

-495 ELYSPQMKEDPK
+495 ELYSPQMRDEPK
-507 LRAED
+507 LRVED

-522 LSREQVNTNLFF
+522 LS
-534 MQGPTNVLSSRR
+534 QGPTNVLSSRR

-574 LDTALSWEFEI
+574 LDTALNWDFEI
-585 FRLEELTRGRPL
+585 FRLEDLTRGRPL

-603 LMGGRFDVCATLEC
+603 LMGGRFDICAALEC
-617 DERTLLHWLTA
+617 DERTLLHWLTI

-672 ALIAA
+672 ALLAA
-677 AAHDIDHPG
+677 AAHDVDHPG

-693 NSRHPLAILYNDVCV
+693 NARHPLAVLYNDVCV

-732 LDRDTYKTVR
+732 LDRDTYKQVR

-748 VLATEMT
+748 ILATEMT

-764 VNVFYAKSSGSK
+764 VNVFYAKSSGSR
-776 EDGMQTDEPLSL
+776 EDGMHTDEPLAL

-832 YFLQTDEEKARELPV
+832 YFLQTDEEKAKELPV
-847 VMPMFDRATCSVPRS
+847 VMPMFDRATCSIPRS

-879 AFIDMPELVNHA
+879 AFIDMPELVSHA
-891 RNNHTRWREL
+891 RNNHARWREL
-901 DEAGVSS
+901 DDAGVTT
-908 LADVKRAQR
+908 LADVRRAQR
-917 QQAIQA
+917 HSLVQLAPNNNMASA
-923 PPTSTSEPTAEE
+923 PPATTAEE

>member
-1 MKDSNVG
+1 M
-8 YAVKDDG
+8 
-15 VLEKQLS
+15 
-22 CWAKFKKFFDDRGFD
+22 
-37 LECEYKDTFSNAVVE
+37 
-52 KPNGFK
+52 
-58 VYNQFDDLNRKTTET
+58 
-73 ERKKGLSRNN
+73 
-83 SYSDCDIPIIV
+83 
-94 NFHDQLASLND
+94 LASEEASVELVQRWLQRRGSD
-105 ETNTENDVW
+105 ENDTGSSSGSPSARAGR
-114 KRSSISRPRVS
+114 RSSLA
-125 VRPSISL
+125 L
-132 TKIAE
+132 TP
-137 EIIGDIEMEDVEVN
+137 EDEPLVDVAN
-151 RSPPPTNIPSAL
+151 RSPPPAHIPSTM

-180 GSRVCAAACAA
+180 ASRVCAAACSA
-191 AARAGGEARAARGAR
+191 AARAGGEARSVRNTR
-206 EALDAFRR
+206 DALDALRR
-214 DTDARLPHVVVVD
+214 DTDVRQPHVIVID
-227 ARQPQSLDAPLLAKA
+227 ARQPQSLDASLLARA
-242 IRGIKNTQ
+242 IRGTKNTQ
-250 HVVLV
+250 HVILI

-261 AYLKDDFAVLPYL
+261 VYLKEDFAVLPYL
-274 EAGFNRIMVETVGGT
+274 ESGFNRVMVETVSVT
-289 AWCGEILQARAA
+289 AWSAEVLQSRAA
-301 AATARAQVGAVA
+301 CASTRAHVGAVA
-313 ALAAATDRCRDLVA
+313 ALAAAADRCRDLVA
-327 VTDDQQRILLTNK
+327 VTDDQQRILLVNK
-340 SWGRMLGWRP
+340 SWCRVLGWRID
-350 EDGPRPLTETVGG
+350 EGPRPLGETAGG
-363 EALRLAASGA
+363 EALRLATSGA
-373 RDWEAPVMLRRRA
+373 REWEAPVTLRRRA

-395 RGASVALARS
+395 RGAAIGLTKS
-405 TSHVVFV
+405 TSHIVFV
-412 CEPGTVGDGERAR
+412 CEPTQAAESERGR

-495 ELYSPQMKEDPK
+495 ELYSPQMRDETK
-507 LRAED
+507 LRVED

-522 LSREQVNTNLFF
+522 LS
-534 MQGPTNVLSSRR
+534 QGPTNVLSSRR

-574 LDTALSWEFEI
+574 LDTALNWDFEI
-585 FRLEELTRGRPL
+585 FRLEDLTRGRPL

-617 DERTLLHWLTA
+617 DERTLLHWLTI

-662 TLLEPLEAAA
+662 SVLEPLEAAA
-672 ALIAA
+672 ALVAA
-677 AAHDIDHPG
+677 AAHDVDHPG

-693 NSRHPLAILYNDVCV
+693 NARHPLAVLYNDVCV
-708 LESHHAA
+708 LESHHSA

-732 LDRDTYKTVR
+732 LDRETYKQVR

-748 VLATEMT
+748 ILATEMT

-764 VNVFYAKSSGSK
+764 VNVFYAKSNGSK
-776 EDGMQTDEPLSL
+776 EDGMQTLEPMAL
-788 DTTALSLP
+788 DMTALSQP

-832 YFLQTDEEKARELPV
+832 YFLQTDEEKAKELPV
-847 VMPMFDRATCSVPRS
+847 VMPMFDRATCSIPRS

-867 DYIIIDMMEAWA
+867 DYIIRDMMEAWA
-879 AFIDMPELVNHA
+879 AFIDMPELVNHSLS
-891 RNNHTRWREL
+891 NLTRWKEL
-901 DEAGVSS
+901 DEAGVTT
-908 LADVKRAQR
+908 LADVRRAQR
-917 QQAIQA
+917 HSIIHTTPPVTQALN
-923 PPTSTSEPTAEE
+923 TTTNSTTQE

>member
-1 MKDSNVG
+1 MDRTILKEENHVRH
-8 YAVKDDG
+8 YEEVKITG
-15 VLEKQLS
+15 
-22 CWAKFKKFFDDRGFD
+22 CWARFRSLFEERGFD
-37 LECEYKDTFSNAVVE
+37 LEFEYNGTTPVTVLNENQSEKKHYRKVDARNSVVKKPAEVVTIDGELSEVINFYEQFATLSEDTKEEVF
-52 KPNGFK
+52 
-58 VYNQFDDLNRKTTET
+58 ET
-73 ERKKGLSRNN
+73 
-83 SYSDCDIPIIV
+83 
-94 NFHDQLASLND
+94 
-105 ETNTENDVW
+105 
-114 KRSSISRPRVS
+114 KRRSTIRPRVS
-125 VRPSISL
+125 MRPSILL
-132 TKIAE
+132 TNIIEETGDTE
-137 EIIGDIEMEDVEVN
+137 EISQEN
-151 RSPPPTNIPSAL
+151 RSPPPSHIPSAL
-163 FYAPPEPL
+163 LYAPPEPL
-171 ELLCVFPER
+171 DLLCVFPER
-180 GSRVCAAACAA
+180 ASRVCAAACNA
-191 AARAGGEARAARGAR
+191 AARAGGEAHAVRGAR

-214 DTDARLPHVVVVD
+214 DADARPPHVVVVD
-227 ARQPQSLDAPLLAKA
+227 ARQPQLMDSTLLARA
-242 IRGIKNTQ
+242 IRGMKNTQ
-250 HVVLV
+250 HIILI

-274 EAGFNRIMVETVGGT
+274 EAGFNRVMVETLGAT
-289 AWCGEILQARAA
+289 AWCAEILQARAA
-301 AATARAQVGAVA
+301 AASARAQIGAVA
-313 ALAAATDRCRDLVA
+313 ALSAAADRCRDLVA

-340 SWGRMLGWRP
+340 SWCRVVGWRP
-350 EDGPRPLTETVGG
+350 EDGPRPLTDQLSG
-363 EALRLAASGA
+363 EALRLAASGV

-386 APDPILLPC
+386 APDSVLLPC
-395 RGASVALARS
+395 RGSSIALGRS

-412 CEPGTVGDGERAR
+412 CEPSNAMDSDRAR

-462 ITKVISLLSAATEG
+462 ITKVISLLSTATEG

-495 ELYSPQMKEDPK
+495 ELYSPQMREDPRM
-507 LRAED
+507 RAED

-522 LSREQVNTNLFF
+522 LS
-534 MQGPTNVLSSRR
+534 QGAPNVLSSRR

-553 VRSQTNRTNIKHKTS
+553 VRAQANRTNMKHKTT

-574 LDTALSWEFEI
+574 LDTALSWDFEI
-585 FRLEELTRGRPL
+585 FRLEDLTRGRPL
-597 AHLGLA
+597 THLGLT
-603 LMGGRFDVCATLEC
+603 LMGGRFDVCSTLEC
-617 DERTLLHWLTA
+617 DERTLLHWLTV

-649 QAVAY
+649 QAVAF

-662 TLLEPLEAAA
+662 MILEPLEAAA
-672 ALIAA
+672 ALISA

-693 NSRHPLAILYNDVCV
+693 NSRHSLAILYNDISV

-715 LTFKLTLNDDRV
+715 LSFKLTLNDDRV

-732 LDRDTYKTVR
+732 LDRDTYKSVR

-748 VLATEMT
+748 ILATEMT

-776 EDGMQTDEPLSL
+776 EDGMQCDEPLSL
-788 DTTALSLP
+788 DTTALTSP
-796 ENVILVKRMMIKCAD
+796 ENVSLVKRMMIKCAD

-832 YFLQTDEEKARELPV
+832 YFLQTDEEKAKDLPV
-847 VMPMFDRATCSVPRS
+847 VMPMFDRATCSIPRS

-879 AFIDMPELVNHA
+879 AFIDIPELVTHA
-891 RNNHTRWREL
+891 RSNYQRWREL
-901 DEAGVSS
+901 DEAGVTTI
-908 LADVKRAQR
+908 ADVKRAQR
-917 QQAIQA
+917 QTAIQT
-923 PPTSTSEPTAEE
+923 PPTTTSEPTAEE

>member
-1 MKDSNVG
+1 MDRTILKEVNHVTH
-8 YAVKDDG
+8 YEEVKMTG
-15 VLEKQLS
+15 
-22 CWAKFKKFFDDRGFD
+22 CWAKFKSLFEERGFD
-37 LECEYKDTFSNAVVE
+37 LEFEYNGTTPVNVLNENQSEKRHYRKVDGRKSVVKKPEEVVNIDGEITEVINFYEQFATLSDDTKDEVF
-52 KPNGFK
+52 
-58 VYNQFDDLNRKTTET
+58 ET
-73 ERKKGLSRNN
+73 
-83 SYSDCDIPIIV
+83 
-94 NFHDQLASLND
+94 
-105 ETNTENDVW
+105 
-114 KRSSISRPRVS
+114 KRRSTVRPRVS
-125 VRPSISL
+125 MRPSILL
-132 TKIAE
+132 TNIIEETGDAE
-137 EIIGDIEMEDVEVN
+137 EISQEN
-151 RSPPPTNIPSAL
+151 RSPPPSHIPSAL
-163 FYAPPEPL
+163 IYAPPEPL
-171 ELLCVFPER
+171 DLLCVFPER
-180 GSRVCAAACAA
+180 ASRVCAAACNA
-191 AARAGGEARAARGAR
+191 AARAGGEARAVRGAR

-214 DTDARLPHVVVVD
+214 DADTRPPHVVVVD
-227 ARQPQSLDAPLLAKA
+227 ARQPQLMDSTLLARA
-242 IRGIKNTQ
+242 IRGMKNTQ
-250 HVVLV
+250 HIILI

-274 EAGFNRIMVETVGGT
+274 EAGFNRVMVETLGAT

-301 AATARAQVGAVA
+301 GASARAQIGAVA
-313 ALAAATDRCRDLVA
+313 ALAAAADRCRDLVA

-340 SWGRMLGWRP
+340 SWCRVVGWRP
-350 EDGPRPLTETVGG
+350 EDGPRPLTDQLSG
-363 EALRLAASGA
+363 EALRLAASGV

-386 APDPILLPC
+386 APDSVLLPC
-395 RGASVALARS
+395 RGSSVALGRS

-412 CEPGTVGDGERAR
+412 CEPSNSMDSDRAR

-462 ITKVISLLSAATEG
+462 ITKVISLLSTATEG

-495 ELYSPQMKEDPK
+495 ELYSPQMREDPRM
-507 LRAED
+507 RAED

-522 LSREQVNTNLFF
+522 LS
-534 MQGPTNVLSSRR
+534 QGAPNVLSSRR

-553 VRSQTNRTNIKHKTS
+553 VRTQANRTNMKHKTT

-574 LDTALSWEFEI
+574 LDTALSWDFEI
-585 FRLEELTRGRPL
+585 FRLEDLTRGRPL
-597 AHLGLA
+597 THLGLT
-603 LMGGRFDVCATLEC
+603 LMGGRFDVCSTLEC
-617 DERTLLHWLTA
+617 DERTLLHWLTV

-649 QAVAY
+649 QAVAF

-662 TLLEPLEAAA
+662 MVLEPLEAAA
-672 ALIAA
+672 ALISA

-693 NSRHPLAILYNDVCV
+693 NSRHSLAILYNDISV

-715 LTFKLTLNDDRV
+715 LSFKLTLNDDRV

-732 LDRDTYKTVR
+732 LDRDTYKSVR

-748 VLATEMT
+748 ILATEMT

-776 EDGMQTDEPLSL
+776 EDGMQCDEPLSL
-788 DTTALSLP
+788 DTTALTSP
-796 ENVILVKRMMIKCAD
+796 ENVSLVKRMMIKCAD

-832 YFLQTDEEKARELPV
+832 YFLQTDEEKAKDLPV
-847 VMPMFDRATCSVPRS
+847 VMPMFDRATCSIPRS

-879 AFIDMPELVNHA
+879 AFIDIPELVTHA
-891 RNNHTRWREL
+891 RSNYQRWREL
-901 DEAGVSS
+901 DEAGVTTI
-908 LADVKRAQR
+908 ADVKRAQR
-917 QQAIQA
+917 QTAIQA
-923 PPTSTSEPTAEE
+923 PPTTTSEPTAEE